1 MLRDQPGLT
10 LDRSLRYE
18 SGTQEG
24 VCQPSRRFV
33 LMHVTWLELDKVHLV
48 GLPDTLEVA
57 PAQDRSLAQVR
68 AEIVDE
74 HPAVNV
80 TSLG

>member
-1 MLRDQPGLT
+1 
-10 LDRSLRYE
+10 
-18 SGTQEG
+18 
-24 VCQPSRRFV
+24 
-33 LMHVTWLELDKVHLV
+33 MHVTWLELDKVHLV

>member
-1 MLRDQPGLT
+1 
-10 LDRSLRYE
+10 
-18 SGTQEG
+18 
-24 VCQPSRRFV
+24 
-33 LMHVTWLELDKVHLV
+33 MHVTWLELDKVHLA

-68 AEIVDE
+68 AEIVDQ